1 MNEELRDVLPHLIV
15 NTAYTQMCKLG
26 EQSKSPVFYI
36 QVLISIQQQTRESS
50 LFKNFAKLIEGGF
63 TYLAQYTSK
72 LDPEIAQRAREVT
85 AYYISQLTLGE
96 TTHNQIYAR
105 LEEAGVSESYIRSL
119 VLQVVRMSFFKRV
132 KENTDERFH
141 RYFPESLESV
151 DQLHFNYLDQ
161 PTAVLITDKLQSKE
175 PPHVVRQ
182 FLMESSEVQAS
193 GQELKAIFLECV
205 FSRARKSLEHVKKS
219 VEVFY
224 NQIFEPWFINASDAR
239 QS

>member
-1 MNEELRDVLPHLIV
+1 
-15 NTAYTQMCKLG
+15 
-26 EQSKSPVFYI
+26 
-36 QVLISIQQQTRESS
+36 
-50 LFKNFAKLIEGGF
+50 
-63 TYLAQYTSK
+63 
-72 LDPEIAQRAREVT
+72 
-85 AYYISQLTLGE
+85 
-96 TTHNQIYAR
+96 
-105 LEEAGVSESYIRSL
+105 
-119 VLQVVRMSFFKRV
+119 MSFFKRV

-239 QS
+239 QSQFTLLTTVASIWQRN